1 VPPAPT
7 VAAQAQ
13 IRRTACN
20 RRLANLINEVE
31 GGQVIVEMKCPRC
44 GSPHL
49 GDRPAPR
56 SLRPT
61 EAMKLRLREVP
72 DSGGDVRQLRL
83 TNRSIATAGVGSP
96 LGRASGIALGWYGP
110 TPATPTMFA
119 GRPGSHGTPQ
129 PQGRLDQGTAWLER
143 SSPPASCRVLE
154 PKGKPPATPRL
165 DRDYAKPGRGCRT
178 RWFRHSALLVPA
190 LPRRGPTPVPG
201 LGPERPIREAQF
213 IERDGALYVTNV
225 APAPSGGV
233 AAAALPAAPP
243 VRRRHVAGAAAS
255 YQPLIG
261 EITARHAVPAKL
273 VESVIRVESGFDPR
287 AVSHRGA
294 RGLMQLMPAT
304 AEQLGLRDVFDAR
317 QNIEGG
323 VRHLRRLL
331 DRYGDSPPGPRRLQ
345 RWREG
350 GGESRR
356 YSADQRDARLRGAG
370 APVLRELGA
379 TSTGSES
386 HYRRRAG
393 QRLPGSLRGARRH
406 HRLHEPAGGVAAAL
420 HSRPA
425 RRKAGCGGR

>member
-31 GGQVIVEMKCPRC
+31 AGQVIVEMKCPRC

-225 APAPSGGV
+225 APAPSG
-233 AAAALPAAPP
+233 AW
-243 VRRRHVAGAAAS
+243 
-255 YQPLIG
+255 
-261 EITARHAVPAKL
+261 
-273 VESVIRVESGFDPR
+273 
-287 AVSHRGA
+287 
-294 RGLMQLMPAT
+294 
-304 AEQLGLRDVFDAR
+304 
-317 QNIEGG
+317 
-323 VRHLRRLL
+323 RLL
-331 DRYGDSPPGPRRLQ
+331 PCQPHRRCGVVTWQEPRPLTSHLLERSPPGTPSLPS
-345 RWREG
+345 W
-350 GGESRR
+350 SSLS
-356 YSADQRDARLRGAG
+356 SAWSPASIRARSPIG
-370 APVLRELGA
+370 V
-379 TSTGSES
+379 
-386 HYRRRAG
+386 
-393 QRLPGSLRGARRH
+393 
-406 HRLHEPAGGVAAAL
+406 PAG
-420 HSRPA
+420 SCSSCRP
-425 RRKAGCGGR
+425 RQSS